1 MGSKL
6 DTTASNADRT
16 GEARA
21 ALACRT
27 VAAVGRHDAPPLA
40 TKSPA

>member
-1 MGSKL
+1 MGSKF
-6 DTTASNADRT
+6 DTTTSIATRT

-40 TKSPA
+40 TDSPA